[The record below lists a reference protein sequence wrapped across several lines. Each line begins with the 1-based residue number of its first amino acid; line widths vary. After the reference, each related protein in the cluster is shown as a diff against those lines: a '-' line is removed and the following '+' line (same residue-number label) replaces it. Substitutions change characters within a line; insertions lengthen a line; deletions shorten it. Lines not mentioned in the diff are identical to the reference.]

1 MLEIG
6 RRQLARAQVA
16 IQKAVSE
23 FSYDPNVSLID
34 YGWRERGGKLLDKE
48 EPCIRIH
55 VTEKLLPGLALES
68 AIESGKTRS
77 AIPNTIDGFPVDVPE
92 GVYTLHQSFWGWSP
106 GQTVPR
112 ARRIDPLQGGISIS
126 NAYRYGYGTLGGPVK
141 DRRTGARMIL
151 SNWHVLAGSWWSRLG
166 LPIYQPGRGDG
177 GTRDKTVATLSRH
190 AMSSGLDAAVA
201 ELTSNRQIINHQFDL
216 KPVRGVGL
224 AQIGME
230 VVKSGRK
237 TDITRGRVIAIQGVI
252 RLSYSGVNRLIR
264 NVMTIEPRFGP
275 VVSAGGDSGSFWLHE
290 STMDAVGLHFA
301 GSDRPERALA
311 IDMQP
316 VLDALNVD
324 LFI

>member
-1 MLEIG
+1 MQEIG
-6 RRQLARAQVA
+6 KKKLVRAQLA
-16 IQKAVSE
+16 IQKAVSQ

-34 YGWRERGGKLLDKE
+34 YGWRERDGKLLNKD

-55 VTEKLLPGLALES
+55 VNEKFTPGLALES
-68 AIESGKTRS
+68 AIEAGKTRG
-77 AIPNTIDGFPVDVPE
+77 AIPDTIAGFPVDVPK
-92 GVYTLHQSFWGWSP
+92 GAYTLQQSFWGWSP
-106 GQTVPR
+106 GGTVPR
-112 ARRIDPLQGGISIS
+112 ARRIDPLKGGISIS

-151 SNWHVLAGSWWSRLG
+151 SNWHVLGGSWWSRTG

-177 GTRDKTVATLSRH
+177 GTRNDTVATLSRH

-201 ELTSNRQIINHQFDL
+201 ELTSNRQIINHQFDI
-216 KPVRGVGL
+216 KPVRGVGR
-224 AQIGME
+224 AQLGME

-237 TDITRGRVIAIQGVI
+237 TDITYGRVTAIQGVI

-264 NVMTIEPRFGP
+264 NVMTIEPRLGP
-275 VVSAGGDSGSFWLHE
+275 TVSAGGDSGSFWLHE

-301 GSDRPERALA
+301 GGDRPERALA
-311 IDMQP
+311 LDMQS

-324 LFI
+324 LII